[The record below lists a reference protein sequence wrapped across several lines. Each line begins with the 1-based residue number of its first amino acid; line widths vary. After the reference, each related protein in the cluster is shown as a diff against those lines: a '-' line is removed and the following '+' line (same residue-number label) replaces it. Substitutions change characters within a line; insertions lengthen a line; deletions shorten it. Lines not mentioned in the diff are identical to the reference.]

1 MPGMA
6 GAAAMRDS
14 AAIVAVMERFRAALI
29 AGDSAAAMALLHPE
43 MRVLEGGGI
52 ETREEY
58 AAHHLPADMAFLQ
71 AVPGAQELVRLD
83 VVGDV
88 AWASS
93 RSTQQGTFR
102 DRAINSRGA
111 ELMVLVRTAEGW
123 RIAAVHWSS
132 RNLRPAP

>member
-14 AAIVAVMERFRAALI
+14 AEIVAVMEQFRSALI

-43 MRVLEGGGI
+43 MRVLESGGI

-71 AVPGAQELVRLD
+71 AVPGTQELVRLD
-83 VVGDV
+83 VRGDV

-93 RSTQQGTFR
+93 RSVQQGAFR